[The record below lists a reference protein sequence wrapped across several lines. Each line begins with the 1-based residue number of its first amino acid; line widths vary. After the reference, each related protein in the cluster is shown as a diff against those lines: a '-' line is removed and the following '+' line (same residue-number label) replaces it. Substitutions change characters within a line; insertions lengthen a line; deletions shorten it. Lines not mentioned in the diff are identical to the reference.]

1 MIDSNPKDAPPDGPF
16 VVVSRIL
23 SRVSRSSATRIL
35 LHKSVWVEMEW
46 IVGKGQPSPTGFV
59 G

>member
-1 MIDSNPKDAPPDGPF
+1 VIDSNPKDAAPDGPF

-35 LHKSVWVEMEW
+35 FYESVWGEMEW
-46 IVGKGQPSPTGFV
+46 IVEKVDQARPAL
-59 G
+59 